1 MTAIAVDA
9 LLFAPTLTFPAP
21 AASFKKPSGFTFV
34 TECEED
40 GRKRGKSGLS
50 RGRKWGKIVKCE
62 AKTAHVPI
70 AFLSAR
76 GEEAD
81 IVAGLE
87 LGAEDYITKPFSP
100 RVLAAR
106 VKAILHRKAETPPA
120 EQAITTPVRHR
131 TCYGGR

>member
-1 MTAIAVDA
+1 
-9 LLFAPTLTFPAP
+9 
-21 AASFKKPSGFTFV
+21 V

-50 RGRKWGKIVKCE
+50 TGRQCARIVKCE
-62 AKTAHVPI
+62 AKTAHIPI

-76 GEEAD
+76 AEEAD

-100 RVLAAR
+100 VCWLP
-106 VKAILHRKAETPPA
+106 E
-120 EQAITTPVRHR
+120 
-131 TCYGGR
+131 